1 MMLIKQIP
9 IRNDLRNY
17 MYLLA
22 CENTQQAI
30 AIDPLDHA
38 LCLQVAEEMGLT
50 ITVVA
55 NTHHHHDHIGG
66 NGPVIAATGA
76 QLVAHADAMQSI
88 PDVDRGL
95 NAGDTLQC
103 GDLILKIMSTPGHT
117 MSHICLLFEGTDS
130 EQPALFCGDTLF
142 NAGVGRCDFGGE
154 PKVLYKTFAE
164 QIFVLPDDVR
174 VYPGHDY
181 IENNLRFTLDREPGN
196 QAAQSLLAEF
206 QGGLDAES
214 YVTTIGVEHQINV
227 FFRLGEAEVR
237 AGIAKSQGV
246 DVGGLDDQATFIGLR
261 RLRDNW

>member
-1 MMLIKQIP
+1 MLIKQIP

-22 CENTQQAI
+22 CESTQQAI

-50 ITVVA
+50 IAVVA

-66 NGPVIAATGA
+66 NGPVVAATGA

-103 GDLILKIMSTPGHT
+103 GELTLNIMSTPGHT
-117 MSHICLLFEGTDS
+117 MSHICLYYAGSDS
-130 EQPALFCGDTLF
+130 EQAALFCGDTLF
-142 NAGVGRCDFGGE
+142 NAGVGRCDFGGD
-154 PKVLYKTFAE
+154 PKVLYKTFSE
-164 QIFVLPDDVR
+164 QIFVLPENTR
-174 VYPGHDY
+174 VFPGHDY

-196 QAAQSLLAEF
+196 QAAQSLLSEF
-206 QGGLDAES
+206 QGGLDSES
-214 YVTTIGVEHQINV
+214 YVSSIGMEHQINV

-237 AGIAKSQGV
+237 AGIAESQGV
-246 DVGGLDDQATFIGLR
+246 NAGGLDDETTFIGLR